1 MDFRQSASGIGI
13 VVWAAMLLA
22 PTSAWAVYFP
32 LKPSSDDWGMK
43 YEIVLGDVDDEQVSV
58 TFTLTSA
65 GRLTPIHSA
74 TVVAFSQPLSDGG
87 RSYLVKS
94 PLDLKVAS
102 DGSARAEVL
111 IPKKHVE
118 KSKIRILTLHV
129 DGRRQ
134 TAGAAYYDLPLK
146 KPAKEESVAKAPK
159 KPKKP
164 TKPKSSDQ

>member
-1 MDFRQSASGIGI
+1 MDFRQSVWRITVI
-13 VVWAAMLLA
+13 VWAAMLLA

-32 LKPSSDDWGMK
+32 LSPSSDDWGMK
-43 YEIVLGDVDDEQVSV
+43 YEIVLSDMEEEQVNV
-58 TFTLTSA
+58 TFTLTNA

-87 RSYLVKS
+87 RSYLVKVA
-94 PLDLKVAS
+94 LDLKVAS

-118 KSKIRILTLHV
+118 KCKIRILTLHV

-146 KPAKEESVAKAPK
+146 KPAKEKSVAKK
-159 KPKKP
+159 SK
-164 TKPKSSDQ
+164 KPKSSDQE